1 MKTFMTTKISSD
13 KKEESCLS
21 TITAD
26 KVKQLRDQ
34 TGAGMMDCKAALTES
49 QGDFEE
55 AITILRKKGI
65 ASAAKKAGRTA
76 SEGVITSY
84 IHPGSKV
91 GVIVEVNCE
100 TDFVAR
106 TPEFQ
111 AFAHDIAV
119 QIAAMDPR
127 YLNREEVPAE
137 ILDKEREILLGQLED
152 SKKPDNIKKQI
163 VEGRL
168 EKWYGENVFIDQPFV
183 KDETLKVHQLITN
196 NIAKFGENII
206 IRRYKRFKLGET
218 L

>member
-1 MKTFMTTKISSD
+1 M
-13 KKEESCLS
+13 S
-21 TITAD
+21 TISAE

-49 QGDFEE
+49 KGDFEE

-65 ASAAKKAGRTA
+65 ASAAKKAGRAA

-84 IHPGSKV
+84 IHPGSKI
-91 GVIVEVNCE
+91 GVLVEVNCE

-111 AFAHDIAV
+111 QFAHNIAV

-127 YLNREEVPAE
+127 YLSRESVPAE
-137 ILDKEREILLGQLED
+137 VLDKERDILMGQLAD
-152 SKKPDNIKKQI
+152 TKKPDNIKKQI

-168 EKWYGENVFIDQPFV
+168 DKWYGENVFLDQPYV
-183 KDETLKVHQLITN
+183 KDENVKVHQLITDQ
-196 NIAKFGENII
+196 IAKFGENII
-206 IRRYKRFKLGET
+206 IRRFQRFKLGET